1 MRSRRLLA
9 TVVTLVLAGSL
20 ALTAQASAGP
30 PAGPGH
36 APSGQGSTR
45 VAYRNA
51 CGPAG
56 PNQARCF
63 ALFATGPPAPA
74 ATATPTQTVAYG
86 PAELRAAYAIP
97 STGGDGQTVAVVIA
111 YDHPNAEADLAQYRA
126 HFGLPPCTTANGC
139 FRKMSQRGDSVVP
152 RADVAWA
159 QEASVDL
166 DMVSAVCPRCHILLV
181 EADTSNL
188 ANLVVAVAQAASRGA
203 AVINNSYGVPESSAV
218 RQFNDSYNL
227 PGHAITAATGDGG
240 YRVYFPASS
249 QHVTAVS
256 GTTLSKSSS
265 GRGWNEAVWA
275 GTGSGCSTQFT
286 KPGWQ
291 ADKGC
296 AKRTVADVSA
306 VADPGTGVAVYH
318 SYGVTGGPWFTA
330 GGTSVATP
338 IVAGLYALAGNATT
352 LRAARRLYRHR
363 DALFDVVSGGNGA
376 CGGSYLCTAT
386 AGYDGPSGLG
396 TPNGLGAF

>member
-1 MRSRRLLA
+1 MTA
-9 TVVTLVLAGSL
+9 AVLVLAGSL
-20 ALTAQASAGP
+20 ALMAPASAGP

-36 APSGQGSTR
+36 APSGTVRHSAEPAGTGQGTTR

-56 PNQARCF
+56 PNQARCL

-74 ATATPTQTVAYG
+74 TRPQATPGTAAPSTATPTQTVAYG

-97 STGGDGQTVAVVIA
+97 SDGGDGQTVAMVIA

-139 FRKMSQRGDSVVP
+139 FRKMSQRGDSVLP

-188 ANLVVAVAQAASRGA
+188 ANLVVAVSQAASRGA
-203 AVINNSYGVPESSAV
+203 TVINNSYGVPESSAV
-218 RQFNDSYNL
+218 RRYNDAYNL
-227 PGHAITAATGDGG
+227 PGHTITAATGDGG

-249 QHVTAVS
+249 QFVTAVS
-256 GTTLSKSSS
+256 GTTLTRSSS
-265 GRGWNEAVWA
+265 GRGWNEAVWG
-275 GTGSGCSTQFT
+275 GTGSGCSTLFT
-286 KPGWQ
+286 KPAWQ

-296 AKRTVADVSA
+296 PKHAAVTCAPPRPATMGPPASARRTASEPSRP
-306 VADPGTGVAVYH
+306 ADPAP
-318 SYGVTGGPWFTA
+318 SPMKAPASPGPSA
-330 GGTSVATP
+330 RLAPRG
-338 IVAGLYALAGNATT
+338 AL
-352 LRAARRLYRHR
+352 R
-363 DALFDVVSGGNGA
+363 DARYRDGTVEKRCA
-376 CGGSYLCTAT
+376 CGSA
-386 AGYDGPSGLG
+386 
-396 TPNGLGAF
+396 